1 MFSQYQITV
10 GRFGQHSKH
19 FKGGA
24 KGASRDSAAL
34 QQQAYADN
42 KAQVEK
48 VNADNAAAKAA
59 AEAAAAAKAD
69 TPQAP
74 MASPE
79 APLNGDATQTTTAAA
94 QQSVS
99 ANRKGRA
106 SLLIEK
112 SPDSGTGLA
121 IV

>member
-79 APLNGDATQTTTAAA
+79 TPDASQTTTAAA